1 MASLPLDSLNS
12 QVDQKEEENALLRQD
27 IDTLRD
33 QLIQITAE
41 NKRLHQETTALKLD
55 KLP

>member
-1 MASLPLDSLNS
+1 MNS
-12 QVDQKEEENALLRQD
+12 QVEQKEEENALLRQD

>member
-1 MASLPLDSLNS
+1 MNS

-33 QLIQITAE
+33 QLIKITAE
-41 NKRLHQETTALKLD
+41 NKQLHQETTALKLD